1 MTRILL
7 DENVPRKL
15 KRAFASDY
23 DVTTV
28 QEHGWAGALNGELLQ
43 RADAEFE
50 AFVTLDRGI
59 EYQQDLTGLS
69 IRIVIVRAFSN
80 KLSGLITTRAVRP
93 GGARALAPGRLD
105 PRGGLAR
112 CCEPA

>member
-1 MTRILL
+1 MRVLL

-15 KRAFASDY
+15 KRSFSSNY

-28 QEHGWAGALNGELLQ
+28 QEHGWSGVLNGELLR
-43 RADAEFE
+43 RADAGFD

-80 KLSGLITTRAVRP
+80 KLDDLSPLVPSIQTAIER
-93 GGARALAPGRLD
+93 LAPGALTHVA
-105 PRGGLAR
+105 G
-112 CCEPA
+112 

>member
-1 MTRILL
+1 M
-7 DENVPRKL
+7 PRKL
-15 KRAFASDY
+15 KRSFALGY

-28 QEHGWAGALNGELLQ
+28 QEHGWSGVLNGELLR
-43 RADAEFE
+43 RADAEFD

-80 KLSGLITTRAVRP
+80 TLDDLSPLVSSIQTALERIAL
-93 GGARALAPGRLD
+93 GALTHVAG
-105 PRGGLAR
+105 
-112 CCEPA
+112 